1 MAIYWTNVGPSRRN
15 FLTSAL
21 ADVAGFSALR
31 AQSAPGAIKT
41 TPLADNLFLLTG
53 AGANVVARTGS
64 DGVLLVD
71 GGLAERA
78 ADLAQA
84 VAQLPGAKPVHTLFN
99 THWHPEQTGSNLALG
114 RAGATIIAHE
124 NTRLWLTTDITRPWE
139 NRTFHPLPKEAL
151 PNKTFFGSEP
161 KGNSLTLDGERIEY
175 GYMLQAHT
183 DGDMYVFLPKSNV
196 LVIGDVISGNGW
208 PFVDW
213 WTGGWIYGIVSGL
226 DTVLK
231 VANEQTR
238 IVAGQGPVLTRADLE
253 TQRKMFGNISQRLR
267 ALLFGGRN
275 VDDAIAAAPTKEYND
290 RMGDPNQ
297 FIRLAF
303 QSMWGHFTPDA

>member
-1 MAIYWTNVGPSRRN
+1 LKSTLGGAVGLSLLQGQGIARPI
-15 FLTSAL
+15 A
-21 ADVAGFSALR
+21 
-31 AQSAPGAIKT
+31 T
-41 TPLADNLFLLTG
+41 TPLADNLFLITG

-71 GGLAERA
+71 GGLAERSA
-78 ADLAQA
+78 SLLQA
-84 VAQLPGAKPVHTLFN
+84 VAALPGGKPVRTLFN

-124 NTRLWLTTDITRPWE
+124 NTRLWLTTEITRPWE
-139 NRTFHPLPKEAL
+139 NKTFRPLPKEAL
-151 PNKTFFGSEP
+151 PNKTFYE
-161 KGNSLTLDGERIEY
+161 KDAIIVDGERIEY

-183 DGDMYVFLPKSNV
+183 DGDIYVFFPKSNV
-196 LVIGDVISGNGW
+196 FVIGDVISGAGW

-213 WTGGWIYGIVSGL
+213 WTGGWVNGIVSGL
-226 DTVLK
+226 ETLLK

-238 IVAGQGPVLTRADLE
+238 VVAGQGPVLTRGDLE
-253 TQRKMFGNISQRLR
+253 SQHKMFSDISQRLR
-267 ALLFGGRN
+267 TFMFGGKN
-275 VDDAIAAAPTKEYND
+275 VEDAIAAQPTKEYND
-290 RMGDPNQ
+290 RMGDPKE